1 MCGRGYS
8 VTLKSIPSYIV
19 SLKSLTSGFEYT
31 GLLDKERVRN
41 SKDIFFIIKL
51 TLMNVHLIISLNT
64 LYFLPQTTTSKF

>member
-41 SKDIFFIIKL
+41 SKDIFFHHRAHVDECAPHYL
-51 TLMNVHLIISLNT
+51 TEYSL
-64 LYFLPQTTTSKF
+64 LLTTNYN